1 MRLRCATI
9 AAIVSVW
16 AGTAVAQG
24 SPSGRTASGS
34 AAWSIHGVVRDSV
47 SQRPVAGA
55 AIALSQGQTTL
66 AQVSDDSTGRYDL
79 RAPGLGTYTL
89 SAKGLG
95 YAEQV
100 RTVTLD
106 STARRAQ
113 SDFMLSRVLPTVTI
127 TELNKARAQI
137 APSLGAVTYN
147 TDESQIQSMGQGE
160 NASFQQVLLHDPGVV
175 QDEFGEIHVRG
186 DHGDVQYRINGIFLP
201 ESLNGFAQEVDTH
214 VIENVT
220 LLTGAMPAAFGDRT
234 AGVIDITT
242 KSGAELNGNEFQT
255 YGGSYGTIHSTAVL
269 GGTTRNL
276 DYFVSASYLRDNVGI
291 DPTTPSPNPLHDLTD
306 QGKLYGYF
314 SHVLDP
320 TSRVTLLVSGSL
332 AGFEIPDTRGLT
344 PTYNM
349 LTDAVPNSAIINENQ
364 NEENNYAV
372 LSYQKTEGN
381 FSGQIAA
388 FTRYAYIHYTRD
400 LAQNLMFDGTAG
412 NIINDDL
419 ANGVQLQTS
428 YTLGDHHTLR
438 AGLLGTYD
446 IEKLDNTST
455 VFPSASQFRPSG
467 TGQNLPTTVAPQSS
481 TTPETI
487 VANSG
492 ANGLTSGIYL
502 QDEWRLNDQLTVNYG
517 VRYDRFDVTFDHEGQ
532 VSPRVNLIWQANDAI
547 TAHLGYAHYFMP
559 PTLQYV
565 PLSTVQQF
573 EYTTDAPFNDR
584 ADPPKVERD
593 NYFDA
598 GIIWQVARPLQL
610 TADAFLKAARNLLD
624 DGQFGA
630 AVILNNFNYGW
641 GEVYGDELGATY
653 KRGPLSLYGEFSYVQ
668 TWADNIDSFENEFP
682 DNELAYLLSH
692 HFQLDHQGRYTSSAG
707 VAYTF
712 LRDTQV
718 HGDFVYE
725 NGLRAGFANDVK
737 LPSYDWTNVG
747 VQHVW
752 HVHTLAVE
760 QVRLRVDCLNVFNN
774 VGEIRNGTGI
784 GISAAAYVPPRGF
797 YAGITA
803 VF

>member
-9 AAIVSVW
+9 AALVTAW

-24 SPSGRTASGS
+24 NPSSRMGS
-34 AAWSIHGVVRDSV
+34 ASASWSIHGVVRDSA
-47 SQRPVAGA
+47 SQSRLAGA
-55 AIALSQGQTTL
+55 VIALSQGQILL
-66 AQVSDDSTGRYDL
+66 AEVGADSMGRYDFG
-79 RAPGLGTYTL
+79 APGPGTYTL
-89 SAKGLG
+89 SARDVG

-113 SDFMLSRVLPTVTI
+113 SDFQLSRLLPTVTV
-127 TELNKARAQI
+127 TALNEARAQI

-175 QDEFGEIHVRG
+175 QDEFGEVHVRG
-186 DHGDVQYRINGIFLP
+186 DHGDVQYRVDGIFLP

-214 VIENVT
+214 VIKDVT
-220 LLTGAMPAAFGDRT
+220 LLTGAMPAEFGDRT

-242 KSGAELNGNEFQT
+242 KAGAELNGNEFQT
-255 YGGSYGTIHSTAVL
+255 YGGSYGTIHSTTVL
-269 GGTTRNL
+269 GGTTSNL
-276 DYFVSASYLRDNVGI
+276 DYFVSASYLRDNLGI

-306 QGKLYGYF
+306 QGKLFGYF
-314 SHVLDP
+314 SHVFDP

-332 AGFEIPDTRGLT
+332 SGFEIPDTRGLT
-344 PTYNM
+344 PTYA
-349 LTDAVPNSAIINENQ
+349 LPDAVPNSAGINENQ
-364 NEENNYAV
+364 DEDNDYAV

-388 FTRYAYIHYTRD
+388 FTRYAYIHFTPD
-400 LAQNLMFDGTAG
+400 VAQNLMFDGTAG
-412 NIINDDL
+412 NIVNDDL

-428 YTLGDHHTLR
+428 YTLGAHHTLR

-446 IEKLDNTST
+446 VEKLDNSST
-455 VFPSASQFRPSG
+455 VFPSASQFSPSG
-467 TGQNLPTTVAPQSS
+467 TGQNLPTAHAPQSS

-487 VANSG
+487 GANSG
-492 ANGLTSGIYL
+492 AEGLTSGLYV
-502 QDEWRLNDQLTVNYG
+502 QDEWRLNDRLTVNYG
-517 VRYDRFDVTFDHEGQ
+517 VRYDRFDVSFDHEGQ
-532 VSPRVNLIWQANDAI
+532 VSPRVNLVWQANAAI
-547 TAHLGYAHYFMP
+547 TAHVGYARYFMP

-565 PLSTVQQF
+565 PPSTVQQF
-573 EYTTDAPFNDR
+573 EYTTDAPYSDR
-584 ADPPKVERD
+584 DDPPKVERD

-598 GIIWQVARPLQL
+598 GLVWQLAPPLQL
-610 TADAFLKAARNLLD
+610 TVDSFLKAARNLLD

-653 KRGPLSLYGEFSYVQ
+653 KRGPLSLYGELSYVQ

-682 DNELAYLLSH
+682 DNEVAYLVSH

-707 VAYTF
+707 VAYT
-712 LRDTQV
+712 LLNATQL

-725 NGLRAGFANDVK
+725 NGLRADFANDVK
-737 LPSYDWTNVG
+737 LPSYDWANVG
-747 VQHVW
+747 VEHVW
-752 HVHTLAVE
+752 HVHALAVE
-760 QVRLRVDCLNVFNN
+760 QLRLRLDCLNVFNQ

-784 GISAAAYVPPRGF
+784 GIAAAAYIPPRGF